1 MNRGWFK
8 RLMSGSG
15 HDQGRL
21 FGEHEVRTEP
31 LPSDRLAEEMRQVQM
46 DLMAG
51 RNEAALA
58 RVEVLARSNPE
69 DPEVLAHWGIS
80 RYLTGDTAGAI
91 EPLMAAVRLD
101 PENARAH
108 YFLSAA
114 LAAENRLEDALTA
127 VRNALAYAPR
137 TQSYL
142 VLAGNL
148 SGRLG
153 AAEDA
158 ARYLNEAWDLDHD
171 ALAPLQQLE
180 ILAQQTLKTSTVY
193 EHNPK
198 IADARRRVI
207 NRLLAAYRKKGLGGE
222 QLTGLI
228 ALLSGSRE
236 RFSVAVELA
245 VTAMSFE
252 PMRRDLAQQ
261 VFLTLWAAGERERA
275 LRFAE
280 TCYEREPDA
289 GAYREPMWS
298 AWLATGHEQW
308 IAAWRMWTED
318 LYESKPH
325 VYPQTAPLWDGEP
338 VGKRK
343 ILVLQDQGI
352 GDTIL
357 GFRFLPLL
365 AARGIRFDWWV
376 NVPLADLA
384 AQVPGY
390 ENLIRVPHLPDPL
403 DYDCAFVV
411 PPFGLIAAL
420 HLRREE
426 MKNPPV
432 VRPPTDR
439 APELRARVRA
449 LPGVR
454 IGLVYGGN
462 PQRRDDWLRSLP
474 WEFVEMLGRIEGVSW
489 VNLMVDDRP
498 DKARA
503 IERLKML
510 DVMPEV
516 RDFADTA
523 CVVEELDAV
532 VAVDCSVAH
541 LAGNLAKPLW
551 VLAPTIC
558 DWRWQIG
565 DDIQPWWPTARL
577 LRSEAPGQ
585 WKRPQAEIEP
595 QLRAFVRDRSS
606 D

>member
-8 RLMSGSG
+8 RLFAGG
-15 HDQGRL
+15 ANEGDQVPRAS
-21 FGEHEVRTEP
+21 EVWADP
-31 LPSDRLAEEMRQVQM
+31 LPPDRLADEMRQVQA
-46 DLMAG
+46 DLIAG
-51 RNEAALA
+51 RNEVALA
-58 RVEVLARSNPE
+58 RVEVLARSNPDE
-69 DPEVLAHWGIS
+69 PEVQAHWGIS

-91 EPLMAAVRLD
+91 DPLMAAVRLN
-101 PENARAH
+101 PENARAY
-108 YFLSAA
+108 YFLSAT

-153 AAEDA
+153 AVEDA
-158 ARYLNEAWDLDHD
+158 ARYLNDAWDLDHD

-180 ILAQQTLKTSTVY
+180 ILAQQTLKANRVY
-193 EHNPK
+193 ERSPK
-198 IADARRRVI
+198 IAEARRRVI
-207 NRLLAAYRKKGLGGE
+207 NRLLAAYRKKGLDAE

-228 ALLSGSRE
+228 ALLSASQE
-236 RFSVAVELA
+236 RFSLAVEIA
-245 VTAMSFE
+245 TAATAFE

-261 VFLTLWAAGERERA
+261 VFLALWAAGERERA

-308 IAAWRMWTED
+308 TAAWRMWTED
-318 LYESKPH
+318 LYASKPH
-325 VYPQTAPLWDGEP
+325 VYPQTVPLWDGEP

-352 GDTIL
+352 GDTII

-376 NVPLADLA
+376 NTPLAELA
-384 AQVPGY
+384 AEVPGY
-390 ENLIRVPHLPDPL
+390 ENMIRVPHLPDPL
-403 DYDCAFVV
+403 DYDCTFVV

-420 HLRREE
+420 HLSREE
-426 MKNPPV
+426 IRNPPV
-432 VRPPTDR
+432 VRPPADR

-474 WEFVEMLGRIEGVSW
+474 WAFLEMLARIEG
-489 VNLMVDDRP
+489 
-498 DKARA
+498 
-503 IERLKML
+503 
-510 DVMPEV
+510 
-516 RDFADTA
+516 
-523 CVVEELDAV
+523 
-532 VAVDCSVAH
+532 
-541 LAGNLAKPLW
+541 
-551 VLAPTIC
+551 
-558 DWRWQIG
+558 
-565 DDIQPWWPTARL
+565 
-577 LRSEAPGQ
+577 
-585 WKRPQAEIEP
+585 
-595 QLRAFVRDRSS
+595 
-606 D
+606 

>member
-1 MNRGWFK
+1 MNPGWLK
-8 RLMSGSG
+8 RLLSGG
-15 HDQGRL
+15 AGQGEGIRRD
-21 FGEHEVRTEP
+21 GEIGAEA
-31 LPSDRLAEEMRQVQM
+31 LPPDRLADEMRQIQA
-46 DLMAG
+46 DLTAG

-58 RVEVLARSNPE
+58 RVEALACRNPDE
-69 DPEVLAHWGIS
+69 AEVQAHWGIS
-80 RYLTGDTAGAI
+80 RYLTGDTAGAVD
-91 EPLMAAVRLD
+91 PLMAAVRLD
-101 PENARAH
+101 PENARAY

-114 LAAENRLEDALTA
+114 LAAENLLEDALTA

-158 ARYLNEAWDLDHD
+158 ARYLNDAWDLDHD

-180 ILAQQTLKTSTVY
+180 LLAQQTLKTSSVY
-193 EHNPK
+193 ERNPK
-198 IADARRRVI
+198 IGDARRRVI
-207 NRLLAAYRKKGLGGE
+207 NRLLAAHRKKGLGGE

-236 RFSVAVELA
+236 RFSLAVEVA
-245 VTAMSFE
+245 KAATAFE
-252 PMRRDLAQQ
+252 PMRHDLAQQ
-261 VFLTLWAAGERERA
+261 IFLALWAAGERERA

-289 GAYREPMWS
+289 AAYREPMWS
-298 AWLATGHEQW
+298 AWLATGDEQW

-318 LYESKPH
+318 LYASKPH
-325 VYPQTAPLWDGEP
+325 VYPQTVPLWNGEP

-343 ILVLQDQGI
+343 VLVLQDQGI
-352 GDTIL
+352 GDTII

-376 NVPLADLA
+376 NVPLAELA
-384 AQVPGY
+384 AEVPGY
-390 ENLIRVPHLPDPL
+390 ENMIRVPHLPDPL

-420 HLRREE
+420 HLSREE
-426 MKNPPV
+426 IRNPPV
-432 VRPPTDR
+432 VRPPAHR

-449 LPGVR
+449 LPGLR

-474 WEFVEMLGRIEGVSW
+474 WEFVEMLARIEGVSW

-510 DVMPEV
+510 DLMAEV

-523 CVVEELDAV
+523 CVVDELDAV

-558 DWRWQIG
+558 DWRWQVG
-565 DDIQPWWPTARL
+565 EDTQPWWPTARL

-585 WKRPQAEIEP
+585 WKRAQAEIEP
-595 QLRAFVRDRSS
+595 QLRAFVRERSPA
-606 D
+606 